1 MNYDKIRTLV
11 LCSAFLAL
19 LFSLTASSLFIII
32 FIVLTVWEFRD
43 PKIYIQ
49 QNKLGWLFFLIF
61 IFHLIS
67 VFWTEDMHR
76 YVQFIERNLSWVLF
90 PALLSNKLKES
101 IDLKLFK
108 KVFFIGLV
116 IFALINELI
125 IVYDFITTTVHEKT
139 VRLFFSRYYQ
149 LSNSI
154 RISDIHYPYLS
165 LYNTIAII
173 FGISIIKRKGRSF
186 WIAIGLLLLLFY
198 NFQLG
203 SRVFFVINFI
213 IFFYACVIIFLK
225 GDKYLRIFLL
235 CILAGILWYAKPVLA
250 HSYARFVSRLEATY
264 APRNSL
270 SEFYR
275 PDRWKICV
283 ELIKDNLLI
292 GLGPADVEKSL
303 QAKYIEN
310 NFTISVSEKYNSH
323 NQYLDYTLRFGIFG
337 GLLLITT
344 VGLLCINAF
353 LNKEYDMMAIFL
365 VFAIAMMTENY
376 LSVQR
381 GIVPFCMLAL
391 LFHNKYVKNKPL
403 ERLYNN
409 N

>member
-1 MNYDKIRTLV
+1 M
-11 LCSAFLAL
+11 
-19 LFSLTASSLFIII
+19 
-32 FIVLTVWEFRD
+32 
-43 PKIYIQ
+43 
-49 QNKLGWLFFLIF
+49 
-61 IFHLIS
+61 
-67 VFWTEDMHR
+67 FWTEDMHR